1 MAKIK
6 LTTEEIQTIN
16 YELMVNHL
24 KKRIIVDWK
33 LVEFPNGKGVPPMLY
48 IVAQSRKIGTGVL
61 DTNLFSVNRNYW
73 NKQICSLTKI

>member
-1 MAKIK
+1 MAKVK

-33 LVEFPNGKGVPPMLY
+33 LVEFPNGKDVPPILY
-48 IVAQSRKIGTGVL
+48 IVTQSRKVGENVL
-61 DTNLFSVNRNYW
+61 NSNLFLVHRNYW
-73 NKQICSLTKI
+73 DKQICGLTKE